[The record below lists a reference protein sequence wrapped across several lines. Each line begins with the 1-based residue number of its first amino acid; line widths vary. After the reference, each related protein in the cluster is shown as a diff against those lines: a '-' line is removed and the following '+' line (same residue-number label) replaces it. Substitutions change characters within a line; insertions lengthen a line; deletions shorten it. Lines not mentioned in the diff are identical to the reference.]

1 MWGDVGR
8 ECAGVWGD
16 VGWECAGVWGDVGW
30 ECAGVWGDVGWE
42 CAGVW
47 GDVGWECAGVWGD
60 MGRECAGV
68 AAFLLEHMCSSPLP
82 CTPPFPP
89 LQDAKTVNEAVQ
101 YTSGVYE
108 ELAEMHSAQPK
119 NDMIPALD
127 VLKEYLGI
135 LGEFPD
141 TQHLAKV
148 SMGV

>member
-1 MWGDVGR
+1 M
-8 ECAGVWGD
+8 
-16 VGWECAGVWGDVGW
+16 
-30 ECAGVWGDVGWE
+30 
-42 CAGVW
+42 
-47 GDVGWECAGVWGD
+47 
-60 MGRECAGV
+60 
-68 AAFLLEHMCSSPLP
+68 LLSPPLP
-82 CTPPFPP
+82 CTAPFPP

-148 SMGV
+148 RKYGCVKRLHVEDSSVEWLVSHTASGRGW

>member
-8 ECAGVWGD
+8 
-16 VGWECAGVWGDVGW
+16 
-30 ECAGVWGDVGWE
+30 E

-68 AAFLLEHMCSSPLP
+68 AAFLLERMCSSPLP
-82 CTPPFPP
+82 CTAPFPP